1 MKKINYIFIFVFYF
15 TFSSLGADIN
25 YFQKGKNLFT
35 EKKYDQAKFKF
46 EQDLVFNP
54 KNENSYLY
62 LAKIFKLKNDDNQ
75 EESNL
80 KTVIL
85 LNPKNE
91 EAIYNL
97 ALLKIRKSNYSET
110 KKLLDNFKKNCQN
123 MCQKSDELRDKLSSI
138 TKK

>member
-15 TFSSLGADIN
+15 TFSSLSAEIN

-97 ALLKIRKSNYSET
+97 ALLKIKKSNYSET
-110 KKLLDNFKKNCQN
+110 KKLIDNFKNNCKN

>member
-1 MKKINYIFIFVFYF
+1 MKKVNYIFIFVIYL
-15 TFSSLGADIN
+15 TLSSLSAEIN

-110 KKLLDNFKKNCQN
+110 KKLLENFKKNCKN
-123 MCQKSDELRDKLSSI
+123 MCQKFDELRDKLSSI

>member
-1 MKKINYIFIFVFYF
+1 MKKIIFGFSLIFIFSF
-15 TFSSLGADIN
+15 LNLKAEIN
-25 YFQKGKNLFT
+25 YFQKGKSLYK
-35 EKKYDQAKFKF
+35 EKKYDLAKFKF

-54 KNENSYLY
+54 KNEDSYLY
-62 LAKIFKLKNDDNQ
+62 LAKIFKFKKDDNQ

-91 EAIYNL
+91 EAIYHL
-97 ALLKIRKSNYSET
+97 ALLKIKKSNYTET
-110 KKLLDNFKKNCQN
+110 KKLLESFKANCQN
-123 MCQKSDELRDKLSSI
+123 LCQKSSELTDKLNSI

>member
-1 MKKINYIFIFVFYF
+1 MKKTIYITVLIFI
-15 TFSSLGADIN
+15 SSFLNLIADIN
-25 YFQKGKNLFT
+25 NFQKGKDLFL
-35 EKKYDQAKFKF
+35 EKKYDLAKFKF

-54 KNENSYLY
+54 KNENSYLF
-62 LAKIFKLKNDDNQ
+62 LAKIFNFKKDDNQ

-91 EAIYNL
+91 EAIYHL

-110 KKLLDNFKKNCQN
+110 KKLLDTFKANCKKL
-123 MCQKSDELRDKLSSI
+123 CKKSDELKTKLNSI

>member
-1 MKKINYIFIFVFYF
+1 MKKFNYIFIFVFYF
-15 TFSSLGADIN
+15 TFSSLSADIN

>member
-15 TFSSLGADIN
+15 TFSSLSAEIN

-110 KKLLDNFKKNCQN
+110 KKLLENFKKNCKN
-123 MCQKSDELRDKLSSI
+123 MCQKFDELRDKLSSI

>member
-1 MKKINYIFIFVFYF
+1 MKKINYLFIFIFYF
-15 TFSSLGADIN
+15 TFPSLSAEIN

-123 MCQKSDELRDKLSSI
+123 MCQ
-138 TKK
+138 

>member
-1 MKKINYIFIFVFYF
+1 MKKINYIFILVSYF
-15 TFSSLGADIN
+15 ILSNLSAEIN